1 MHQSRPIKV
10 NFIPVDGDPIQTIAD
25 ALWPR
30 VSRVLHDHGAKLHGG
45 IEGFVQIL
53 RKNAN
58 I

>member
-1 MHQSRPIKV
+1 MRHRRPIEV

-30 VSRVLHDHGAKLHGG
+30 VSRVLHDHGATLHGG

-53 RKNAN
+53 RKNSN
-58 I
+58 L